1 MLGLRA
7 GSWVAGT
14 KRFFRLNKLAE
25 GSLSFP
31 AIFLA
36 AGMIRLKHFMHE
48 HPDLAVFLGLIVLVL
63 LMRFA
68 LETTENLTTVLVGT
82 SGVVVS
88 LLARRRADT

>member
-1 MLGLRA
+1 VGDWHEA
-7 GSWVAGT
+7 F
-14 KRFFRLNKLAE
+14 FFRLNKPAGGPE
-25 GSLSFP
+25 LSAIFP
-31 AIFLA
+31 AAF
-36 AGMIRLKHFMHE
+36 MIRIKHFVHE
-48 HPDLAVFLGLIVLVL
+48 HPDLAVFLGLIVLVP

>member
-1 MLGLRA
+1 
-7 GSWVAGT
+7 
-14 KRFFRLNKLAE
+14 
-25 GSLSFP
+25 
-31 AIFLA
+31 
-36 AGMIRLKHFMHE
+36 MIRIKHFVHE
-48 HPDLAVFLGLIVLVL
+48 HPDLAVFLGLIVLVT